1 MSSPTYC
8 TTEPATIAPNQGRK
22 SPQPPGLGQRA
33 EPRDTQPSS
42 LPCAEAGITTAQRLS
57 PLRGVPR
64 SHQAECSRERR
75 EEPLSEPRG
84 KEETRTVRS
93 PRATRSAR
101 PSSSQLVPT
110 SGRRQVCA
118 GTTQREPQPNGAR
131 ARLVPV
137 SFPSVL
143 VTRVTPSHDTLR
155 THCPGH
161 HGSCR

>member
-42 LPCAEAGITTAQRLS
+42 LPCAEAGVTTAQRLS

-84 KEETRTVRS
+84 KQETRTVRS

-101 PSSSQLVPT
+101 PSSSLRPAGGRCVR
-110 SGRRQVCA
+110 GRRSGSHSPTGRV
-118 GTTQREPQPNGAR
+118 RVWSLR
-131 ARLVPV
+131 
-137 SFPSVL
+137 PS
-143 VTRVTPSHDTLR
+143 PASW
-155 THCPGH
+155 
-161 HGSCR
+161 